1 MSSENKPV
9 MPPER
14 IEETET
20 EEEIRREEAAKG
32 KGERAF
38 EVFCAAIFLGMI
50 GLVFFNAFLRY
61 VFRSSF
67 APSEEWARF
76 LFIYITF
83 IGGIEAFYRHKH
95 IAVDMFV
102 NMISGAS
109 RKAVDI
115 VASLFM
121 LAALVLLLFGGISVV
136 LQTLDTYSVAT
147 DVNMAFIN
155 GTLPVMAF
163 AAIII
168 HLRDIVRLIR
178 TPASSTP
185 RPKRNRG
192 ENMEL
197 VVFLVS
203 LFGFLALGIPI
214 AIVLV
219 LCSMVLMYYGGMWD
233 SMFVMI
239 IPQSMLDGANNY
251 PLMAIPFFVFAGEIM
266 TEGGLSKRV
275 VKLAQLIIGR
285 VRGGL
290 GYAAIVSS
298 VIFAGLMGSSVGEAA
313 ALGSLLLPMMAQA
326 GYKPGR
332 AGGVIASGAILG
344 PIIPPSTNFIL
355 LGATVGLSITKLFMI
370 GLVPGLIIGLCLMV
384 TWFFIVR
391 IDGYKEK
398 IEFKKGEASKIVRDA
413 MPAFMMPVLL
423 LGGIRF
429 GVFTPTEGG
438 AFACVYAIA
447 VCTLYYREL
456 TFKGL
461 LAVSARAARTTS
473 VVMLIVATAT
483 AVGWFITSAQIP
495 MQVAELFQPLV
506 DSPILL
512 LLSIN
517 VFLFLAGMVMDLTPN
532 VLIFAPVFYPL
543 IQQAGI
549 DPYFFGLL
557 FILNLGIGVI
567 TPPVGT
573 VLYVVCG
580 IGNIKIGNL
589 VRNMAPFLIVEMLV
603 LFLLLFFPSLSI
615 EPMKFLM
622 K

>member
-1 MSSENKPV
+1 
-9 MPPER
+9 
-14 IEETET
+14 
-20 EEEIRREEAAKG
+20 
-32 KGERAF
+32 
-38 EVFCAAIFLGMI
+38 
-50 GLVFFNAFLRY
+50 
-61 VFRSSF
+61 
-67 APSEEWARF
+67 
-76 LFIYITF
+76 
-83 IGGIEAFYRHKH
+83 
-95 IAVDMFV
+95 
-102 NMISGAS
+102 
-109 RKAVDI
+109 
-115 VASLFM
+115 
-121 LAALVLLLFGGISVV
+121 
-136 LQTLDTYSVAT
+136 
-147 DVNMAFIN
+147 
-155 GTLPVMAF
+155 
-163 AAIII
+163 
-168 HLRDIVRLIR
+168 
-178 TPASSTP
+178 
-185 RPKRNRG
+185 
-192 ENMEL
+192 MEL

-285 VRGGL
+285 VR
-290 GYAAIVSS
+290 
-298 VIFAGLMGSSVGEAA
+298 
-313 ALGSLLLPMMAQA
+313 
-326 GYKPGR
+326 
-332 AGGVIASGAILG
+332 GGVIASGAILG